1 MDNITKN
8 VVIPVDGSRNSLKS
22 LDYLNLMY
30 GAEHKLQV
38 SLLYILP
45 ALPPILTDP
54 KTMDKRIRAKL
65 KVVEKKNVQM
75 AERIL
80 SEARAVLI
88 KRGFDEKDIRVL
100 YKKLEKS
107 TARDIFNWANKKQV
121 DAVLLTR
128 RGQTNLETFFMGGT
142 SSNLVNYCR
151 DCPVWIL
158 GGSIR
163 SKKVLLCVDNSDN
176 VLRAVDHAGFMLS
189 GTDCRVTIFHTMRHL
204 SRFVP
209 LEVIEDASELQEL
222 WKTKAGQEIAAYL
235 EKAKKM
241 LLNAGLNESQID
253 TKVIEGHRSAAED
266 ILKEARGKGYGT
278 IIAGRRGIS
287 GVKEFFM
294 GSVTSKI
301 LHNST
306 GLAIWIV

>member
-1 MDNITKN
+1 VDNITKN

-65 KVVEKKNVQM
+65 KVVEQKNVQM

-80 SEARAVLI
+80 SEAAAVLV
-88 KRGFDEKDIRVL
+88 KQGFDEKDISVF
-100 YKKLEKS
+100 YKKMERT

-128 RGQTNLETFFMGGT
+128 RGQTDLETFFMGGI
-142 SSNLVNYCR
+142 SGNLVNYCR
-151 DCPVWIL
+151 NRPVWIL
-158 GGSIR
+158 GGGIR
-163 SKKVLLCVDNSDN
+163 SQKVLLCVDSSDN
-176 VLRAVDHAGFMLS
+176 ALRAVDHAGYMLS
-189 GTDCRVTIFHTMRHL
+189 GTECRITIFHTMRHL

-222 WKTKAGQEIAAYL
+222 WKTKAGQEIASYL

-241 LLNAGLNESQID
+241 LLNAGINEGQIE
-253 TKVIEGHRSAAED
+253 TKVIEGNRSAAEN
-266 ILKEARGKGYGT
+266 ILREARNNGYGT
-278 IIAGRRGIS
+278 IIAGRRGLS
-287 GVKEFFM
+287 AVKEFFM

-301 LHNST
+301 LHNSI